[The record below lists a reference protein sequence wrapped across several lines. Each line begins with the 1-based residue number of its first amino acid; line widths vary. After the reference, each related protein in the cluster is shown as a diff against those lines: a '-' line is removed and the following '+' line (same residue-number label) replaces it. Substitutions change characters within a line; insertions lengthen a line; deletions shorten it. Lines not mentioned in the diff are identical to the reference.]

1 MLPHL
6 ISNFNSSY
14 HSGIKKAP
22 NDVDDEEEDVIKVT
36 NGKYNKAKNEETKYM
51 IGDHVRYIINRKQF
65 KKGTLAKWSKTV
77 HKIASKTEHTYKL
90 ENGNY
95 YKYYELQK
103 VDDVQMIEKPPTGLS
118 RERMKKDRRSER
130 RINKEG
136 SDKSMIL
143 EK

>member
-51 IGDHVRYIINRKQF
+51 IGDHVRYVINRKQF
-65 KKGTLAKWSKTV
+65 EKGTLAKWSKTV
-77 HKIASKTEHTYKL
+77 HKIVSNTEHT
-90 ENGNY
+90 
-95 YKYYELQK
+95 
-103 VDDVQMIEKPPTGLS
+103 
-118 RERMKKDRRSER
+118 
-130 RINKEG
+130 
-136 SDKSMIL
+136 
-143 EK
+143 